1 MKIIYTRIAAAAALE
16 TGIIANPDYY
26 ENPNLKAK
34 EVIIYGNYP
43 KIQKDYESLEVPV
56 EVRKL
61 EVPQKTTL
69 ATVNVAVGITPE
81 LQEVIDNTKAECEK
95 VVEEN
100 GQLKQKIE
108 ILEQASGDSS
118 ELISEN
124 SRLKDAVLQ
133 ADNAAKAAE
142 GKVVSIQA
150 EFDAFK
156 NDVAAMQARIT
167 ELEAGNASEN
177 PATETATN
185 VFENWS
191 NNQLKEYLASKNIGY
206 KPSATKAEL
215 LKLIPKE

>member
-81 LQEVIDNTKAECEK
+81 LQAVMDDAKAECEK

-100 GQLKQKIE
+100 TQLKQKIE

-150 EFDAFK
+150 EFEAFK
-156 NDVAAMQARIT
+156 NDVAAMQARIA
-167 ELEAGNASEN
+167 ELESGKAAEN
-177 PATETATN
+177 STTETAVN
-185 VFENWS
+185 DFENWS
-191 NNQLKEYLASKNIGY
+191 NDQLKEYLASKNIGY

>member
-1 MKIIYTRIAAAAALE
+1 MKLIYTRIAAAAALE
-16 TGIIANPDYY
+16 VGTIANPDYY
-26 ENPNLKAK
+26 EHPNRSAE
-34 EVIIYGNYP
+34 EVIIYGDYP
-43 KIQKDYESLEVPV
+43 KIQNDYQALDIPV

-61 EVPQKTTL
+61 EEPAKTTL

-81 LQEVIDNTKAECEK
+81 LQEVIDQAKADCEK

-133 ADNAAKAAE
+133 ADNATKAAE
-142 GKVVSIQA
+142 EKVVSIQA

-156 NDVAAMQARIT
+156 NDVAAMQARIA
-167 ELEAGNASEN
+167 ELEAGKAAEN
-177 PATETATN
+177 SATETAVN
-185 VFENWS
+185 DFENWS
-191 NNQLKEYLASKNIGY
+191 NDQLKEYLASKNIGY

>member
-1 MKIIYTRIAAAAALE
+1 MKLIYTRIAAAAALE
-16 TGIIANPDYY
+16 VGTIANPDYY
-26 ENPNLKAK
+26 EHPNRSAE
-34 EVIIYGNYP
+34 EVIIYGDYP
-43 KIQKDYESLEVPV
+43 KIQNDYQALDIPV

-61 EVPQKTTL
+61 EEPAKTTL

-81 LQEVIDNTKAECEK
+81 LQEVIDKTKAECEK

-133 ADNAAKAAE
+133 ADNATKAAE
-142 GKVVSIQA
+142 EKVVSIQA

-156 NDVAAMQARIT
+156 NDVAAMQARIA
-167 ELEAGNASEN
+167 ELDAGKSAEN
-177 PATETATN
+177 PATETAAN
-185 VFENWS
+185 DFENWS
-191 NNQLKEYLASKNIGY
+191 NDQLKEYLASKNIGY

>member
-1 MKIIYTRIAAAAALE
+1 MKLIYTRIAAAAALE
-16 TGIIANPDYY
+16 VGTIANPDYY
-26 ENPNLKAK
+26 EHPNRSAE
-34 EVIIYGNYP
+34 EVIIYGDYP
-43 KIQKDYESLEVPV
+43 KIQNDYEALDIPV

-61 EVPQKTTL
+61 EEPQKTTM
-69 ATVNVAVGITPE
+69 ATVNVEVGVTPE
-81 LQEVIDNTKAECEK
+81 LQAVIDDAKAECEK
-95 VVEEN
+95 VIEEN

-124 SRLKDAVLQ
+124 TRLKDAVLQ
-133 ADNAAKAAE
+133 ADNATKAAE

-156 NDVAAMQARIT
+156 NDVAAMQARIA
-167 ELEAGNASEN
+167 ELDAGKAAEN
-177 PATETATN
+177 PATDTATN
-185 VFENWS
+185 DFENWS
-191 NNQLKEYLASKNIGY
+191 NDQLKEFLASKDIGY

>member
-1 MKIIYTRIAAAAALE
+1 MKLIYTRIAAAAALE
-16 TGIIANPDYY
+16 VGTIANPDYY
-26 ENPNLKAK
+26 EHPNRSAE
-34 EVIIYGNYP
+34 EVIIYGDYP
-43 KIQKDYESLEVPV
+43 KIQNDYEALDIPV

-61 EVPQKTTL
+61 EEPAKTTL

-81 LQEVIDNTKAECEK
+81 LQKVIDQAKADCEK
-95 VVEEN
+95 VIEEN

-108 ILEQASGDSS
+108 ILEQANGDSS

-124 SRLKDAVLQ
+124 TRLKDAVLQ
-133 ADNAAKAAE
+133 ADNATKAAE

-156 NDVAAMQARIT
+156 NDVAAMQARIA
-167 ELEAGNASEN
+167 ELDAGKAAEN
-177 PATETATN
+177 PATDTATN
-185 VFENWS
+185 DFENWS
-191 NNQLKEYLASKNIGY
+191 NDQLKEFLASKDIGY

>member
-1 MKIIYTRIAAAAALE
+1 MKLIYTRIAAAAALE
-16 TGIIANPDYY
+16 VGTIANPDYY
-26 ENPNLKAK
+26 EYPNRSAE

-43 KIQKDYESLEVPV
+43 KIKNDYEALDIPV

-61 EVPQKTTL
+61 EEPEKSTL

-81 LQEVIDNTKAECEK
+81 LQEVIDQAKADCEK

-108 ILEQASGDSS
+108 ILEQVSGDSS

-124 SRLKDAVLQ
+124 SRLKDALLQ
-133 ADNAAKAAE
+133 ADNATKAAE

-156 NDVAAMQARIT
+156 NDVAAMQARIA
-167 ELEAGNASEN
+167 ELEAGKAAEN
-177 PATETATN
+177 PATETSTN
-185 VFENWS
+185 DFENWS
-191 NNQLKEYLASKNIGY
+191 NDQLKEYLASKNIGY
-206 KPSATKAEL
+206 KPTASKAEL

>member
-1 MKIIYTRIAAAAALE
+1 KLIYTRIAAAAALE
-16 TGIIANPDYY
+16 VGTIANPEYY
-26 ENPNLKAK
+26 EYPNRSAE
-34 EVIIYGNYP
+34 EVIIYGDYS
-43 KIQKDYESLEVPV
+43 KIQNDYEALNIPV

-61 EVPQKTTL
+61 EEPAKTTL

-81 LQEVIDNTKAECEK
+81 LQEVIDKTKAECEK

-133 ADNAAKAAE
+133 ADNATKAAE
-142 GKVVSIQA
+142 EKVVSIQA

-156 NDVAAMQARIT
+156 NDVAAMQARIA
-167 ELEAGNASEN
+167 ELEAGKAAEN
-177 PATETATN
+177 SATETAVN
-185 VFENWS
+185 DFENWS
-191 NNQLKEYLASKNIGY
+191 NDQLKEYLASKNIGY

>member
-1 MKIIYTRIAAAAALE
+1 MKLIYTRIAAAAALE
-16 TGIIANPDYY
+16 VGTIANPDYY
-26 ENPNLKAK
+26 EHPNRSAE
-34 EVIIYGNYP
+34 EVIIYGDYP
-43 KIQKDYESLEVPV
+43 KIQNDYQALDIPV

-61 EVPQKTTL
+61 EEPAKTTL

-81 LQEVIDNTKAECEK
+81 LQEVIDKTKAECEK

-133 ADNAAKAAE
+133 ADNATKAAE
-142 GKVVSIQA
+142 EKVVSIQA

-156 NDVAAMQARIT
+156 NDVAAMQARIA
-167 ELEAGNASEN
+167 ELESGKAAEN
-177 PATETATN
+177 STTETAVN
-185 VFENWS
+185 DFENWS
-191 NNQLKEYLASKNIGY
+191 NDQLKEYLASNNIGY

>member
-1 MKIIYTRIAAAAALE
+1 MKLIYTRIAAAAALE
-16 TGIIANPDYY
+16 VGTIANPDYY
-26 ENPNLKAK
+26 EHPNRSAE
-34 EVIIYGNYP
+34 EVIIYGDYP
-43 KIQKDYESLEVPV
+43 KIQNDYQALDIPV

-61 EVPQKTTL
+61 EEPAKTTL

-81 LQEVIDNTKAECEK
+81 LQEVIDKTKAECEK

-133 ADNAAKAAE
+133 ADNATKAAE
-142 GKVVSIQA
+142 EKVVSIQA

-156 NDVAAMQARIT
+156 NDVAAMQARIV
-167 ELEAGNASEN
+167 ELEAGKSAEN
-177 PATETATN
+177 PATETAAN
-185 VFENWS
+185 DFENWS
-191 NNQLKEYLASKNIGY
+191 NDQLKEYLASKNIGY

>member
-1 MKIIYTRIAAAAALE
+1 MKLIYTRVAAAAALE
-16 TGIIANPDYY
+16 VGTIANPDYY
-26 ENPNLKAK
+26 EYPNRSAE

-43 KIQKDYESLEVPV
+43 KIKNDYEALDIPV

-61 EVPQKTTL
+61 EEPEKSTL

-81 LQEVIDNTKAECEK
+81 LQEVIDQAKADCEK

-124 SRLKDAVLQ
+124 SRLKDALLQ
-133 ADNAAKAAE
+133 ADKATKAAE

-156 NDVAAMQARIT
+156 NDVAAMQARIA
-167 ELEAGNASEN
+167 ELETQTAA
-177 PATETATN
+177 PVVETGTN
-185 VFENWS
+185 DFESWS
-191 NNQLKEYLASKNIGY
+191 NDQLKEYLASKDIGY
-206 KPSATKAEL
+206 KPSATKPEL

>member
-1 MKIIYTRIAAAAALE
+1 MKLIYTRIAAAAALE
-16 TGIIANPDYY
+16 VGTIANPDYY
-26 ENPNLKAK
+26 ENPNRSAE
-34 EVIIYGNYP
+34 EVIIYGDYP
-43 KIQKDYESLEVPV
+43 KIQNDYEALGIPV

-61 EVPQKTTL
+61 EEPAKTTL

-108 ILEQASGDSS
+108 ILEQANGDSS

-133 ADNAAKAAE
+133 ADNATKAAE
-142 GKVVSIQA
+142 GKVVSIQS

-156 NDVAAMQARIT
+156 NDVAAMQARIA
-167 ELEAGNASEN
+167 ELEAGKSAEN
-177 PATETATN
+177 PVTETATN
-185 VFENWS
+185 DFENWS
-191 NNQLKEYLASKNIGY
+191 NDQLKEYLASKDIGY
-206 KPSATKAEL
+206 KPSASKAEL

>member
-1 MKIIYTRIAAAAALE
+1 MKLIYTRIAAAAALE
-16 TGIIANPDYY
+16 VGTIANPDYY
-26 ENPNLKAK
+26 EHPNRSAE
-34 EVIIYGNYP
+34 EVIIYGDYP
-43 KIQKDYESLEVPV
+43 KIQNDYEALDIPV

-61 EVPQKTTL
+61 KEPAKTTL

-81 LQEVIDNTKAECEK
+81 LQEVIDQAKADCK
-95 VVEEN
+95 KFIEEN
-100 GQLKQKIE
+100 GQLKRKIE

-156 NDVAAMQARIT
+156 NDVAAMQARIA
-167 ELEAGNASEN
+167 ELESGKAAEN
-177 PATETATN
+177 STTETAVN
-185 VFENWS
+185 DFENWS
-191 NNQLKEYLASKNIGY
+191 NDQLKEYLASNNIGY

>member
-1 MKIIYTRIAAAAALE
+1 MKLIYTRVAAAAALE
-16 TGIIANPDYY
+16 VGTIANPDYY
-26 ENPNLKAK
+26 EYPNRSAE
-34 EVIIYGNYP
+34 EVIIYGDYP
-43 KIQKDYESLEVPV
+43 KIQNDYEALDIPV

-61 EVPQKTTL
+61 EEPAKRTL

-81 LQEVIDNTKAECEK
+81 LQEVIDQAKADCEK

-108 ILEQASGDSS
+108 ILEQANGDSS

-133 ADNAAKAAE
+133 ADNATKAAE

-156 NDVAAMQARIT
+156 NDVAAMQARIA
-167 ELEAGNASEN
+167 ELETQAAA
-177 PATETATN
+177 PAVETGAN
-185 VFENWS
+185 DFESWS
-191 NNQLKEYLASKNIGY
+191 NDQLKEYLASKDIGY
-206 KPSATKAEL
+206 KPSATKPEL

>member
-1 MKIIYTRIAAAAALE
+1 IYTRIAAAAALE
-16 TGIIANPDYY
+16 VGTIANPDYY
-26 ENPNLKAK
+26 EHPNRSAE
-34 EVIIYGNYP
+34 EVIIYGDYP
-43 KIQKDYESLEVPV
+43 KIQNDYQALDIPV

-61 EVPQKTTL
+61 EEPAKTTL

-81 LQEVIDNTKAECEK
+81 LQEVIDKTKAECEK

-133 ADNAAKAAE
+133 ADNATKAAE
-142 GKVVSIQA
+142 EKVVSIQA

-156 NDVAAMQARIT
+156 NDVAAMQARIA
-167 ELEAGNASEN
+167 ELDAGKSAEN
-177 PATETATN
+177 PATETAAN
-185 VFENWS
+185 NFENWS
-191 NNQLKEYLASKNIGY
+191 NDQLKEYLASKNIGY

>member
-1 MKIIYTRIAAAAALE
+1 MKLIYTRIAAAAALE
-16 TGIIANPDYY
+16 VGTIANPEYY
-26 ENPNLKAK
+26 EYPNRSAE
-34 EVIIYGNYP
+34 EVIIYGDYS
-43 KIQKDYESLEVPV
+43 KIQNDYEALNIPV

-61 EVPQKTTL
+61 EEPAKTTL

-81 LQEVIDNTKAECEK
+81 LQKFIDQAKADCEK
-95 VVEEN
+95 VIEEN
-100 GQLKQKIE
+100 GKLKQKIE

-133 ADNAAKAAE
+133 ADNATKAAE
-142 GKVVSIQA
+142 EKVVSIQA

-156 NDVAAMQARIT
+156 NDVAAMQARIA
-167 ELEAGNASEN
+167 ELDAGKSAEN
-177 PATETATN
+177 PATETAAN
-185 VFENWS
+185 NFENWS
-191 NNQLKEYLASKNIGY
+191 NDQLKEYLASKNIGY

>member
-1 MKIIYTRIAAAAALE
+1 MKLIYTRIAAAAALE
-16 TGIIANPDYY
+16 VGTIANPDYY
-26 ENPNLKAK
+26 EHPNRSAE
-34 EVIIYGNYP
+34 EVIIYGDYP
-43 KIQKDYESLEVPV
+43 KIQNDYQALDIPV

-61 EVPQKTTL
+61 EEPAKTTL

-81 LQEVIDNTKAECEK
+81 LQEVIDKTKAECEK

-133 ADNAAKAAE
+133 ADNATKAAE
-142 GKVVSIQA
+142 EKVVSIQA

-156 NDVAAMQARIT
+156 NDIPAMQARIV
-167 ELEAGNASEN
+167 ELEAGKSAEN
-177 PATETATN
+177 PATETAAN
-185 VFENWS
+185 DFENWS
-191 NNQLKEYLASKNIGY
+191 NDQLKEYLASNNIGY

>member
-1 MKIIYTRIAAAAALE
+1 MKLIYTRIAAAAALE
-16 TGIIANPDYY
+16 VGTIANPDYY
-26 ENPNLKAK
+26 ENPNRSAE
-34 EVIIYGNYP
+34 EVIIYGDYP
-43 KIQKDYESLEVPV
+43 KIQNDYEALDIPV

-61 EVPQKTTL
+61 EEPAKTTL

-81 LQEVIDNTKAECEK
+81 LQEVIDDTKAECEK

-150 EFDAFK
+150 EFEAFK
-156 NDVAAMQARIT
+156 NDIPAMQARIA
-167 ELEAGNASEN
+167 ELESGKAAEN
-177 PATETATN
+177 STTETAVN
-185 VFENWS
+185 DFENWS
-191 NNQLKEYLASKNIGY
+191 NDQLKEYLASKNIGY

>member
-1 MKIIYTRIAAAAALE
+1 MKLIYTRIAASAALE
-16 TGIIANPDYY
+16 VGTIANPDYY
-26 ENPNLKAK
+26 ENPNRSAE
-34 EVIIYGNYP
+34 EVIIYGDYP
-43 KIQKDYESLEVPV
+43 KIQNDYEALDIPV

-61 EVPQKTTL
+61 EEPAKTTL

-150 EFDAFK
+150 EFEAFK
-156 NDVAAMQARIT
+156 NDIPAMQARIA
-167 ELEAGNASEN
+167 ELESGKAAEN
-177 PATETATN
+177 STTETAVN
-185 VFENWS
+185 DFENWS
-191 NNQLKEYLASKNIGY
+191 NDQLKEYLASKNIGY

>member
-1 MKIIYTRIAAAAALE
+1 MKLIYTRIASVAASEAG
-16 TGIIANPDYY
+16 TIANPDYY
-26 ENPNLKAK
+26 EYPNRSAE
-34 EVIIYGNYP
+34 EVIIYGDYP
-43 KIQKDYESLEVPV
+43 KIHNDYEALDIPV

-61 EVPQKTTL
+61 EDPAKTTL
-69 ATVNVAVGITPE
+69 ATVNVEVGITPE
-81 LQEVIDNTKAECEK
+81 LQEVIDETKAECLK
-95 VVEEN
+95 VTEEN
-100 GQLKQKIE
+100 SQLKQKVE
-108 ILEQASGDSS
+108 ILEKANVNSS

-133 ADNAAKAAE
+133 ADNATKAAE

-167 ELEAGNASEN
+167 ELEAGKGAEN
-177 PATETATN
+177 STTETATN
-185 VFENWS
+185 DFENWS
-191 NNQLKEYLASKNIGY
+191 NDQLKEYLASKNIGY

>member
-1 MKIIYTRIAAAAALE
+1 MKIIYTRIAALAALE

-61 EVPQKTTL
+61 EEPQKMTL
-69 ATVNVAVGITPE
+69 ATVNVEIGVTPE
-81 LQEVIDNTKAECEK
+81 LQAVIDDAKAECEK

-100 GQLKQKIE
+100 TQLKQKIA
-108 ILEQASGDSS
+108 ILEQAGGNQS
-118 ELISEN
+118 ELLSEN
-124 SRLKDAVLQ
+124 SRLKDAAVL
-133 ADNAAKAAE
+133 AEKALKDAE
-142 GKVVSIQA
+142 AQVLGIKT

-156 NDVAAMQARIT
+156 NDISAMQARIA
-167 ELEAGNASEN
+167 ELEAGKAAEK
-177 PATETATN
+177 PATETAAN
-185 VFENWS
+185 DFENWS
-191 NNQLKEYLASKNIGY
+191 NDQLKEYLASKNIGY

>member
-1 MKIIYTRIAAAAALE
+1 MKLIYTRIAAAAALE
-16 TGIIANPDYY
+16 VGTIANPEYY
-26 ENPNLKAK
+26 EYPNRSAE
-34 EVIIYGNYP
+34 EVIIYGDYP
-43 KIQKDYESLEVPV
+43 KIQNDYEALNIPV

-61 EVPQKTTL
+61 EEPAKTTL

-81 LQEVIDNTKAECEK
+81 LQEVIDKTKAECEK

-124 SRLKDAVLQ
+124 SRLKDAAVL
-133 ADNAAKAAE
+133 ADKALKDAE
-142 GKVVSIQA
+142 AQVVGIKT
-150 EFDAFK
+150 EFEAFK
-156 NDVAAMQARIT
+156 NDIPAMQARIA
-167 ELEAGNASEN
+167 ELEAGKAAEN
-177 PATETATN
+177 SATETAVN
-185 VFENWS
+185 DFENWS
-191 NNQLKEYLASKNIGY
+191 NDQLKEYLASKNIGY